1 MPLAAHVLF
10 FLALSAVIV
19 VMGTFY
25 GEPEDAPAFRA
36 MPRRYAVFCVSCA
49 VVAGVMLLCER
60 LFASV

>member
-1 MPLAAHVLF
+1 MPLVAHVLF

-25 GEPEDAPAFRA
+25 GEPEDGPAFRA
-36 MPRRYAVFCVSCA
+36 MPRRYVVFCASCA
-49 VVAGVMLLCER
+49 AVAGVMLLCER